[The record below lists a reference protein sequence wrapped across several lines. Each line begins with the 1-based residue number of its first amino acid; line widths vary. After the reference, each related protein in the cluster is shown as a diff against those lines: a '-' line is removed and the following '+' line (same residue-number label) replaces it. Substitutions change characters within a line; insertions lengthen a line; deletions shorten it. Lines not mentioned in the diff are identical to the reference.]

1 MILKKEH
8 VGRLN
13 IAGTF
18 EVKYIVAETIKN
30 LRF

>member
-1 MILKKEH
+1 MFLKKEH
-8 VGRLN
+8 VG